1 MASGIAV
8 GADDAAETQR
18 LFEVEPPVPAP
29 PKAELPVMT
38 LRETMVML
46 VPLVY
51 LPNFILG
58 LYDYV
63 ADPVMPL
70 FASSLGC
77 SPAQVSVPLFT
88 RYTWTF
94 ACC

>member
-1 MASGIAV
+1 
-8 GADDAAETQR
+8 
-18 LFEVEPPVPAP
+18 
-29 PKAELPVMT
+29 MT

-77 SPAQVSVPLFT
+77 SPAQV
-88 RYTWTF
+88 
-94 ACC
+94 